1 MDSCGKM
8 INKYVYR
15 RLAYYDKVRA
25 THTHCMSR
33 RISLGEAETSL
44 SKHTAH
50 ALIIKKRKKHTKL
63 SQYRNHN
70 WKSNCGIILQTHG
83 TASLLYLRH
92 FAQLKTHNTSG
103 MEWQG
108 GERERGRSDHR
119 GEKWKSTTCGVMHA
133 AVMAFIK
140 SLSVF

>member
-1 MDSCGKM
+1 M

-50 ALIIKKRKKHTKL
+50 ALIIKNEKKHTKL

-70 WKSNCGIILQTHG
+70 
-83 TASLLYLRH
+83 
-92 FAQLKTHNTSG
+92 
-103 MEWQG
+103 
-108 GERERGRSDHR
+108 
-119 GEKWKSTTCGVMHA
+119 
-133 AVMAFIK
+133 
-140 SLSVF
+140 